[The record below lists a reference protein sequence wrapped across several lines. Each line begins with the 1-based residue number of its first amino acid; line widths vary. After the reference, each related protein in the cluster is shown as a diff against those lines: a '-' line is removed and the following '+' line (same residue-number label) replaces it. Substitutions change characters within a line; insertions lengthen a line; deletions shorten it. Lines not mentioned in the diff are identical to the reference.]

1 MSKYYSRTGDEG
13 TSGRLGGGCV
23 HKDDPLLEAIGTIDE
38 VNSAFGIARAIC
50 KHGRTRDIITVIQ
63 KDLYHLMAEISATPD
78 KAPNYRVIDNERV
91 RWLEE
96 QTASIGETFE
106 MPTEFIIPG
115 DTLSGGI
122 LDLARTIIRRAERR
136 VSTLFRLGN
145 LENKDILRYLNR
157 LSSLCFVLELWEI
170 IVEKNS
176 NISFVNKQDQ

>member
-1 MSKYYSRTGDEG
+1 MSKYYSETGDEG
-13 TSGRLGGGCV
+13 TSGRLGGGRV

-50 KHGRTRDIITVIQ
+50 KQEKTREIITVIQ

-78 KAPNYRVIDNERV
+78 KALNYRGIDDERV

-96 QTASIGETFE
+96 QTTSIGETFE
-106 MPTEFIIPG
+106 MPSEFIIPG

-136 VSTLFRLGN
+136 VSTLFHLGN

-176 NISFVNKQDQ
+176 NISFIKKQDQ